1 MTFPR
6 TAVQDGRCVSR
17 DSFSSVSL
25 ERKAKEEAVD
35 SRQVPRLNFFWGFS
49 CERAEAK
56 LRAQTAAQQNFIL
69 VSATARREVKKGWMI
84 KVRQDPGNLYQGH

>member
-6 TAVQDGRCVSR
+6 TAVQDSRCVSQ
-17 DSFSSVSL
+17 DSSSSVSL
-25 ERKAKEEAVD
+25 ECKAKEEAVG
-35 SRQVPRLNFFWGFS
+35 SRQVPRLS

-69 VSATARREVKKGWMI
+69 VSATARREVKKGWMV
-84 KVRQDPGNLYQGH
+84 KVHQDPGNLYQGH